1 MLVGHTKFA
10 PDLFFGLIKRKY
22 HRTPSYSINDMVKVI
37 QSSTVAGG
45 NTVQLTK
52 DVNAMAKASYV
63 EKLEV
68 ILDLCF

>member
-22 HRTPSYSINDMVKVI
+22 HRTLSYSVYDMVKVI

-52 DVNAMAKASYV
+52 DVNGKG
-63 EKLEV
+63 KL
-68 ILDLCF
+68 C